1 MNLADLQTLLD
12 YHYWA
17 RDRML
22 AALEPLTPEQYAKD
36 LGSSF
41 PSLRHTAV
49 HILSA
54 ERIWLSRWQGNSPGA
69 HTAPSEVPEV
79 AALRAAWAG
88 TEAGV
93 RRFLAALGEDGIHR
107 RIAYVNFAGV
117 AGDQRFSE
125 MLQHVVN
132 HASYH
137 RGQMTTMLR
146 QLGAAPP
153 KQVDLIAFYRDTADS
168 VHETSR

>member
-1 MNLADLQTLLD
+1 MDLADLQTLLD

-22 AALEPLTPEQYAKD
+22 TALEPLAPEQYTKD

-41 PSLRHTAV
+41 PSLRDTAV

-54 ERIWLSRWQGNSPGA
+54 ERIWLSRWQGISPGA
-69 HTAPSEVPEV
+69 HTAPAELPDV
-79 AALRAAWAG
+79 AALRAAWAD

-93 RRFLAALGEDGIHR
+93 RRFLAALGEDGVQR
-107 RIAYVNFAGV
+107 RIEYHSLTGV
-117 AGDQRFSE
+117 KGDQRFSQ

-137 RGQMTTMLR
+137 RGQVTTLLR

-153 KQVDLIAFYRDTADS
+153 KQMDLLAFQR
-168 VHETSR
+168 ETSQ

>member
-22 AALEPLTPEQYAKD
+22 AALEPLLPEPYTKD
-36 LGSSF
+36 LGNSF
-41 PSLRHTAV
+41 PSLRDTAV

-54 ERIWLSRWQGNSPGA
+54 ERIWLSRWEGNSPGA
-69 HTAPSEVPEV
+69 HTAPADVPDV
-79 AALRAAWAG
+79 ATLRATWAD

-93 RRFLAALGEDGIHR
+93 RGFLASLGEDDVHR
-107 RIAYVNFAGV
+107 RIEYHNLMGV
-117 AGDQRFSE
+117 KGDQRFSE
-125 MLQHVVN
+125 MLQHLVN

-137 RGQMTTMLR
+137 RGQITTMLR

-153 KQVDLIAFYRDTADS
+153 KQMDLIAFYRDKN
-168 VHETSR
+168 R